1 MSKKTTSEQ
10 SLKIPKTKVSA
21 RTTKTKISLT
31 PLNQTQSD
39 IIHAILENTVT
50 IIYGCAGSGKT
61 HIPTILG
68 LSEILNYNKYSK
80 LILTRPCVEAFGE
93 KLGFLPG
100 DYREKLEPYMIPMFN
115 ILKNYVAEDYL
126 NNLLNKDIIETIP
139 IAFLRGVT
147 FNDSFVVIDEAQNTT
162 IEQMRLVM
170 TRLGVGSK
178 MVITGDP
185 NQVDRPGASN
195 NGLTDAVDRFSGCD
209 NVAIIKTETHSIV
222 RDPLVQEIE
231 QRYNNI

>member
-1 MSKKTTSEQ
+1 MSRKTTSEKE
-10 SLKIPKTKVSA
+10 LNIPKTKVSS
-21 RTTKTKISLT
+21 RTSRTKISLKA
-31 PLNQTQSD
+31 LNQTQSD
-39 IIHAILENTVT
+39 IIHAILENTIT

-68 LSEILNYNKYSK
+68 LSEILNYQKYSK

-100 DYREKLEPYMIPMFN
+100 DYRDKLEPYMMPMFN
-115 ILKNYVAEDYL
+115 MLKSYIAEDYL
-126 NNLLNKDIIETIP
+126 HTLLNKEIIETIP
-139 IAFLRGVT
+139 IAFLRGMT
-147 FNDSFVVIDEAQNTT
+147 FNDSFVIIDEAQNTT
-162 IEQMRLVM
+162 VEQMRLVM

-185 NQVDRPGASN
+185 NQVDRAGAGH
-195 NGLTDAVDRFSGCD
+195 NGLTDAVSRFNDCD
-209 NVAIIKTETHSIV
+209 NIAIIKTETNSIV

-231 QRYNNI
+231 NRYNN